1 MIDKSIF
8 CISMYILV
16 LTHIK
21 ILGLFI
27 IGSGSDLVLFTVTIL
42 LIVTVNAVFRLNIIQ
57 SIIGLVI
64 IRVISIVT
72 RWILS
77 IVSDTCRCV
86 LFLIT
91 SLLVSLIGC
100 YSIYCNNLLLVA
112 VFLLII
118 YTKLFIHSIPTVV
131 GGAIHIYIWIV
142 NTAIIVLYTAVNR
155 IIYSISTGNI
165 IGIIA
170 WVIVLFGLAYL
181 IPLLGLSPVLL
192 AQETDRDREEEIIQ
206 PNQQK
211 QSINQTEVQ
220 PSDQQKQAV
229 KHKLPKIN
237 INIDKKLPTES
248 NSISKR
254 IITII
259 PSNPSC
265 RSISSMDSIEQQ
277 PTAVPTQASTSKLIK
292 SSNWI
297 SRILSPYLKAST
309 LSTADLE
316 SITVE
321 ADTQPSTS
329 KISKKPKL
337 YNTMSNSRIT
347 INPTNPTST
356 STSTSIPI
364 DSTDQQSAR
373 VPKPS
378 TKSKFLDITKD
389 WLAGILAPHK
399 SSNFNTLSLPSA
411 QSSTVEADTQPST
424 SKILKINPQ
433 STNDTPK
440 LFKTPLAPS
449 KLQITGPPCGEITVL
464 NSRFEY
470 VCPSKPIKHLEYE
483 NQISQLELKII
494 IIELE
499 KLNNERMDSLK
510 KVVFI
515 FNYDKNTKST
525 QTD

>member
-1 MIDKSIF
+1 M
-8 CISMYILV
+8 
-16 LTHIK
+16 
-21 ILGLFI
+21 
-27 IGSGSDLVLFTVTIL
+27 
-42 LIVTVNAVFRLNIIQ
+42 
-57 SIIGLVI
+57 
-64 IRVISIVT
+64 
-72 RWILS
+72 
-77 IVSDTCRCV
+77 
-86 LFLIT
+86 
-91 SLLVSLIGC
+91 
-100 YSIYCNNLLLVA
+100 
-112 VFLLII
+112 
-118 YTKLFIHSIPTVV
+118 
-131 GGAIHIYIWIV
+131 
-142 NTAIIVLYTAVNR
+142 
-155 IIYSISTGNI
+155 
-165 IGIIA
+165 
-170 WVIVLFGLAYL
+170 AYL

-192 AQETDRDREEEIIQ
+192 AQETDRDREEEIIH
-206 PNQQK
+206 PKQQN

-248 NSISKR
+248 NSVSKR

-265 RSISSMDSIEQQ
+265 RSIPSMDSIEQQ

-329 KISKKPKL
+329 KINKKPKL

-347 INPTNPTST
+347 IIPTNPTSTST

-389 WLAGILAPHK
+389 WLCWY
-399 SSNFNTLSLPSA
+399 
-411 QSSTVEADTQPST
+411 PST
-424 SKILKINPQ
+424 
-433 STNDTPK
+433 
-440 LFKTPLAPS
+440 
-449 KLQITGPPCGEITVL
+449 LQII
-464 NSRFEY
+464 
-470 VCPSKPIKHLEYE
+470 
-483 NQISQLELKII
+483 
-494 IIELE
+494 
-499 KLNNERMDSLK
+499 
-510 KVVFI
+510 
-515 FNYDKNTKST
+515 
-525 QTD
+525 

>member
-1 MIDKSIF
+1 M
-8 CISMYILV
+8 
-16 LTHIK
+16 
-21 ILGLFI
+21 
-27 IGSGSDLVLFTVTIL
+27 GS
-42 LIVTVNAVFRLNIIQ
+42 
-57 SIIGLVI
+57 
-64 IRVISIVT
+64 
-72 RWILS
+72 
-77 IVSDTCRCV
+77 
-86 LFLIT
+86 
-91 SLLVSLIGC
+91 
-100 YSIYCNNLLLVA
+100 
-112 VFLLII
+112 
-118 YTKLFIHSIPTVV
+118 H
-131 GGAIHIYIWIV
+131 
-142 NTAIIVLYTAVNR
+142 TAIIILYTAVNR
-155 IIYSISTGNI
+155 IIHSISTGNI

-170 WVIVLFGLAYL
+170 WLIVLFGLAYL

-206 PNQQK
+206 QK
-211 QSINQTEVQ
+211 Q
-220 PSDQQKQAV
+220 PV

-277 PTAVPTQASTSKLIK
+277 PTAVPTQASPSKLIK

-309 LSTADLE
+309 LSPADLE

-321 ADTQPSTS
+321 ADSQPSTS

-337 YNTMSNSRIT
+337 SNPVSNSRIT
-347 INPTNPTST
+347 ITPLNPTT
-356 STSTSIPI
+356 TSIPM
-364 DSTDQQSAR
+364 DSIEQQPTR
-373 VPKPS
+373 VPNPA

-389 WLAGILAPHK
+389 WLAGILAPYK
-399 SSNFNTLSLPSA
+399 SSNFNSLSLPSA
-411 QSSTVEADTQPST
+411 QSSTVEADSQPST
-424 SKILKINPQ
+424 SKIPKINTQ
-433 STNDTPK
+433 SANETPK

-449 KLQITGPPCGEITVL
+449 KLQITGAPCGEITVL